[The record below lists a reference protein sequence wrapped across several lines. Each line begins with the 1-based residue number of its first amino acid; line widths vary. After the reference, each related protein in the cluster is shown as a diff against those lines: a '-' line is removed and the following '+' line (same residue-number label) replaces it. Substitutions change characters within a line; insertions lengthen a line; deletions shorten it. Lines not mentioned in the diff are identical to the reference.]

1 MTARTPVIDAIP
13 VSREQVS
20 AFRLSRHHLIDQ
32 APASGLAQ
40 VAGDMGGAQAQLLSA
55 AQISLWTRTR
65 GLRVADVEDALW
77 QDRTPG
83 RSGGVPATPHPIPAR
98 DFPGFLRGRARR
110 DAAWRAWWCS

>member
-32 APASGLAQ
+32 APASGLVQ

-55 AQISLWTRTR
+55 AQISLWARTR
-65 GLRVADVEDALW
+65 GLAVADVEEAMGR
-77 QDRTPG
+77 DRTRESLWCIRVALDSRPS
-83 RSGGVPATPHPIPAR
+83 RETP
-98 DFPGFLRGRARR
+98 
-110 DAAWRAWWCS
+110 SS